1 LGSVFKLFNLR
12 LRLEMS
18 FDIRCFMILMTD

>member
-1 LGSVFKLFNLR
+1 MIFFGSVFKLFNLR

-18 FDIRCFMILMTD
+18 FDISAL